1 MNDEDLEIIAE
12 IRGGNL
18 RRFGTLVDRHK
29 DRAMTLA
36 LRLVGT
42 REEAEEVVQ
51 DSFVKAY
58 DNLHKFRGDSRFS
71 TWFYRILY
79 NACMTRVQRRKD
91 REVSIEG
98 DIQNSGPMAV
108 RDKRDV
114 LLDIEEREMQTILR
128 DEIARLPFRFRTP
141 VTLFYV
147 QEMSYE
153 EISEV
158 TGQPVGT
165 VKTNLF
171 RGRHALRQRMLAR
184 VSEENRK

>member
-1 MNDEDLEIIAE
+1 MNDEDLEILDE
-12 IRGGNL
+12 IRAGNL
-18 RRFGTLVDRHK
+18 RRFGALVDRHR

-36 LRLVGT
+36 VRLIGA
-42 REEAEEVVQ
+42 REEAEEAVQ

-79 NACMTRVQRRKD
+79 NLCMTRLMRRKGH
-91 REVSIEG
+91 EEFLNG
-98 DIQNSGPMAV
+98 DVHNSGSMAI
-108 RDKRDV
+108 RDDRDI
-114 LLDIEEREMQTILR
+114 LRDIEEQELQTILR
-128 DEIARLPFRFRTP
+128 DEIARLPVRFRAP
-141 VTLFYV
+141 VTMFYV

-153 EISEV
+153 EIAEI

-171 RGRHALRQRMLAR
+171 RGRHALRQRVLAR
-184 VSEENRK
+184 VSEENKQ